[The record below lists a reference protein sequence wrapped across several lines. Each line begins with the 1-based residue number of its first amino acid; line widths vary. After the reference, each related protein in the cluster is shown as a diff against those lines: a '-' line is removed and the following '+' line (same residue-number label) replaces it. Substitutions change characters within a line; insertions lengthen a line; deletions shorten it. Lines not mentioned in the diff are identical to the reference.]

1 MQDKEVRFAIV
12 LTGGVSL
19 AIYMHGVTKELLK
32 LARASRS
39 YHMRSDADG
48 AVPER
53 YADTC
58 NGREIDTEEVYF
70 DLLKSFA
77 PELDLRVV
85 IDVIAGASAGGVNG
99 IMLARALAHDLDIDP
114 HRRMWLDHAD
124 VLQLIDERSSARS
137 WRKLYVWPMA
147 GLLLGKQLQAMAP
160 EKETQAK
167 LSAFLRSRWFHPPFS
182 GERYTSWLLDA
193 SSAMERKAPRS
204 GSLLPEGHALD
215 LSVSVTDFHGH
226 SNRIALHDPPE
237 IEERDHRLV
246 LKFAYLK
253 SRDGAVTSD
262 FDAAAA
268 PGLVFAARATSCFP
282 GAFPPASLGEIDGLL
297 ARRGDTWPARGQF
310 IADKLGALESQGK
323 DIGTVRFIDGSVVND
338 KPFGAA
344 VASIAGRAAHREVSR
359 RIVFVEP
366 NPLDAAMA
374 QDLAEPGFFRTIIAS
389 LAEIPRNEPIHD
401 DLARINTFNSNIR
414 LIRQV
419 VRQTSPIIDRFVNT
433 ILPPPGKE
441 MRPSADEIARW
452 RQEGNEQAAREAGYA
467 FHTYFR
473 LKVLGV
479 AKHLESLMTALA
491 WPGNGPEV
499 PEHARLGFLA
509 ALSEYNVGEIDWR
522 ERSGVEPA
530 SEPEIQ
536 FLRSFDV
543 DFRVRRIRFVI
554 RRLNELYRVAL
565 ATPEI
570 RYQTD
575 RLDDLKTTL
584 YELLAEAKGRWDPAH
599 YPPRIVTGL
608 KKKRRRSGPGPD
620 VFTPVFWRVSEAM
633 ALDKL
638 DASID
643 EVFAIMVLN
652 YIPEELRRDLFAAYI
667 GFSFFDVMSYPMVQ
681 WEDLDEFEEILI
693 DRISPADA
701 GAIRQGGAPEILR
714 GTALRR
720 FGGFFNRSY
729 RENDYLWG
737 RLNAADRL
745 VDIIISAVGESGVS
759 HDVEARSIKRR
770 LFAAIL
776 DAEQPFLTADK
787 NLIRTVR
794 EEVGAMSD

>member
-1 MQDKEVRFAIV
+1 MQDKEVRLAVV

-32 LARASRS
+32 LVRASRS
-39 YHMRSDADG
+39 YHMRSDTEG
-48 AVPER
+48 AVPET
-53 YADTC
+53 YVDSC
-58 NGREIDTEEVYF
+58 NGREVDTEAVYF

-99 IMLARALAHDLDIDP
+99 IMLARTLAHDLDMDP
-114 HRRMWLDHAD
+114 HRQMWLDHAD
-124 VLQLIDERSSARS
+124 VLQLIDEKSSARS

-147 GLLLGKQLQAMAP
+147 GLLLGRQLHAMAP
-160 EKETQAK
+160 EKETREK

-193 SSAMERKAPRS
+193 SSAMERKAPLN
-204 GSLLPEGHALD
+204 GSLLPQGHALD

-253 SRDGAVTSD
+253 SADGTVTSD
-262 FDAAAA
+262 FDAASA

-282 GAFPPASLGEIDGLL
+282 GAFPPASLGEIDALL
-297 ARRGDTWPARGQF
+297 ARRGGAWPARARFVDGQLATF
-310 IADKLGALESQGK
+310 ATEGK
-323 DIGTVRFIDGSVVND
+323 DIEAVRFIDGSVVND

-366 NPLDAAMA
+366 NPLDTAMA
-374 QDLAEPGFFRTIIAS
+374 QDLAEPGFFRTIISS

-401 DLARINTFNSNIR
+401 DLARINAFNGNIR

-419 VRQTSPIIDRFVNT
+419 VRQTAPVIDRFVDT
-433 ILPPPGKE
+433 ILPPSGEE
-441 MRPSADEIARW
+441 MRPTAGEIAEW
-452 RQEGNEQAAREAGYA
+452 RQQANDQAAREAGYA

-479 AKHLESLMTALA
+479 AKHLESLISALA

-499 PEHARLGFLA
+499 PAHARLGFLA

-522 ERSGVEPA
+522 DRSGTDPV

-536 FLRSFDV
+536 FLKSFDV

-554 RRLNELYRVAL
+554 RRLNELYQVAL

-584 YELLAEAKGRWDPAH
+584 YELLAEAKGRWTPDH
-599 YPPRIVTGL
+599 YAPRIITGL
-608 KKKRRRSGPGPD
+608 RRKRRAGPGPD
-620 VFTPVFWRVSEAM
+620 AFTPVFWRISDAM

-638 DASID
+638 DGSID

-652 YIPEELRRDLFAAYI
+652 YIPQELRRDLFAAYI

-701 GAIRQGGAPEILR
+701 VAIRKGGAREILQ

-745 VDIIISAVGESGVS
+745 VDIIVSAVGESGVS
-759 HDVEARSIKRR
+759 HDLEVLSIKRR
-770 LFAAIL
+770 LFEAIL
-776 DAEQPFLTADK
+776 DAEEPFLKADK
-787 NLIRTVR
+787 NLIRTIR
-794 EEVGAMSD
+794 EEIRTMSA